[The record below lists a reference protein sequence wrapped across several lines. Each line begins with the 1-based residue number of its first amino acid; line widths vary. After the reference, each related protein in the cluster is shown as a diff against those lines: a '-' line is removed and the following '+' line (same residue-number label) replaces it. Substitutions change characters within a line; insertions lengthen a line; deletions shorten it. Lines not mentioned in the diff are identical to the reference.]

1 MVAARTQHD
10 TPDTSDTAPREAT
23 PRHGF
28 EQYARP
34 IDRDIAAPEGRGGA
48 VRMVPL
54 AFHDA
59 FKRPRSMSAGE
70 RREFLIK
77 QAALRIAAGL
87 EFRSLRELAREIGC
101 AHTAIDNAVARMCD
115 RLGLRKFK
123 VSEETRARQRFAR
136 ACQLGR
142 ANRETGKICP
152 PPR

>member
-1 MVAARTQHD
+1 MVARTQHD
-10 TPDTSDTAPREAT
+10 TPDQLETAPREVT
-23 PRHGF
+23 PPHGF

-48 VRMVPL
+48 ARMVPL

-87 EFRSLRELAREIGC
+87 EFRSLRELARDIKC
-101 AHTAIDNAVARMCD
+101 SHTAIDNAVARMCD

-123 VSEETRARQRFAR
+123 VSEETRERMRLAR
-136 ACQLGR
+136 ARTLARG
-142 ANRETGKICP
+142 ADAIGKICP
-152 PPR
+152 PAR